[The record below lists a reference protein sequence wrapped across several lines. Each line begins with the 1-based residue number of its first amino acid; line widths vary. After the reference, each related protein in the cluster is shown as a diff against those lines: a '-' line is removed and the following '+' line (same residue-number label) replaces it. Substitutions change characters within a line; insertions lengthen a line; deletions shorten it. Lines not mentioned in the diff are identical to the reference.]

1 MCAVRGDKYRPRRVT
16 WTAEDERRLARRL
29 ARRPRTRAPPTDRP
43 PDGWKIPRL
52 AAALRRHT
60 RARVVRRPRSEP
72 RLRAPSRVSRRT
84 RARSPRSSPRGA
96 RHAPDRPRPTLRD
109 FSSSRPALHRP
120 EFTTFSRDDDP
131 RARIRR
137 RRRPRQRPRSRSR
150 APRAHSRPRHAR
162 ARPGNPGRTGATH
175 PPRLRPGIT
184 TFPGVCRPPISRVA
198 ARTRARFGSLSIES
212 TSLSRK
218 APPQRARGAFSS
230 TNDVHPPSS
239 VPVLAARSF
248 PP

>member
-1 MCAVRGDKYRPRRVT
+1 MENST
-16 WTAEDERRLARRL
+16 
-29 ARRPRTRAPPTDRP
+29 
-43 PDGWKIPRL
+43 RL
-52 AAALRRHT
+52 AAALPRHT

-109 FSSSRPALHRP
+109 FSSSPPALHRA
-120 EFTTFSRDDDP
+120 ESTTFSRDDDP

-137 RRRPRQRPRSRSR
+137 RRRPHQRPRARSR

-175 PPRLRPGIT
+175 HPPRLRPGIT
-184 TFPGVCRPPISRVA
+184 TFPGVCRPPISRVPSIVVA
-198 ARTRARFGSLSIES
+198 EIRTRARSSRGQKS
-212 TSLSRK
+212 TSLSLPK
-218 APPQRARGAFSS
+218 SESAARARRLLFDDRCASPIHRSGPRRPFI
-230 TNDVHPPSS
+230 PSLT
-239 VPVLAARSF
+239 PD
-248 PP
+248 P